1 MSVNGWLGWEFELII
16 SQLLVGFLTGNLKHI
31 SSLTTLF
38 IAVLRLSER
47 MRKAVLG
54 FSENRLVLA

>member
-16 SQLLVGFLTGNLKHI
+16 SKLLVGFLTGNVKHI

-54 FSENRLVLA
+54 CSENRLVLA